1 MITGRA
7 ARLSAA
13 AVVVVVVAG
22 GAAVLAAQ
30 QQVFR
35 GGTDVVLLPVT
46 VTDHAD
52 HLVGGLDQ
60 SAFHV
65 FEDGIPQPIAVFS
78 REPQPISL
86 SLLLDT
92 STSMEARLPIAQ
104 TAAIG
109 FAKRLGPRD
118 QAQVI
123 GFDSQAQVLQP
134 FTADQAALERAIRS
148 THAGGSTALYMA
160 VYIALSD
167 LDKVR
172 ATSREDLRRQ
182 AIVLLTDGEDTSS
195 LLDYDQVQEMAK
207 RSEVTVYAIGMKGP
221 DEVTRGYNEAEYVL
235 RSLAQ
240 DTGGRAY
247 FVTKTTD
254 LNDVYQH
261 IADELANQYMI
272 GYTSTNHRLDGA
284 WRHIGVVV
292 DRAGASARTR
302 SGYFAPL
309 GWR

>member
-1 MITGRA
+1 MSRRPA
-7 ARLSAA
+7 ARLFAA
-13 AVVVVVVAG
+13 AASLLL
-22 GAAVLAAQ
+22 GATVLSG

-65 FEDGIPQPIAVFS
+65 FEDGVPQPITVFS
-78 REPQPISL
+78 RDPQPISL

-92 STSMEARLPIAQ
+92 STSMEPRLPVAQ

-123 GFDSQAQVLQP
+123 AFDSQAQVLQP
-134 FTADQAALERAIRS
+134 FTADQSALERAIRG
-148 THAGGSTALYMA
+148 THPGGSTALYMA

-167 LDKVR
+167 LEKVR
-172 ATSREDLRRQ
+172 ATSREDIRRQ
-182 AIVLLTDGEDTSS
+182 AIVVLTDGEDTSS
-195 LLDYDQVQEMAK
+195 LVDYDQVQEKAK
-207 RSEVTVYAIGMKGP
+207 RSEVTVYSIGMKGV
-221 DEVTRGYNEAEYVL
+221 DEVARGYNEAEYVL

-247 FVTKTTD
+247 FVAKVTD

-284 WRHIGVVV
+284 WRHVNVAV
-292 DRAGASARTR
+292 DKPNVTARTK
-302 SGYFAPL
+302 SGYFAPQ

>member
-1 MITGRA
+1 MIPRGA
-7 ARLSAA
+7 ARLFSAA
-13 AVVVVVVAG
+13 AVVLL
-22 GAAVLAAQ
+22 GAAVPGAR

-52 HLVGGLDQ
+52 HPIGGLDQ

-65 FEDGIPQPIAVFS
+65 FEDNVPQPITVFS

-92 STSMEARLPIAQ
+92 STSMEPRLPIAQ

-109 FAKRLGPRD
+109 FARRLGPRD

-123 GFDSQAQVLQP
+123 TFDSQAQVLQP
-134 FTADQAALERAIRS
+134 FTTDQAALERAIRS

-167 LDKVR
+167 LQKAR

-182 AIVLLTDGEDTSS
+182 AIVVLTDGEDTSS
-195 LLDYDQVQEMAK
+195 LLDYDQVQDMAK
-207 RSEVTVYAIGMKGP
+207 RSEVTVYSIGMKGP

-247 FVTKTTD
+247 FVTKATD

-261 IADELANQYMI
+261 IADELATQYMI
-272 GYTSTNHRLDGA
+272 GYTSTNHRMDGA
-284 WRHIGVVV
+284 WRRVGVVV
-292 DRAGASARTR
+292 DRPGATARTR
-302 SGYFAPL
+302 SGYFAAQGL
-309 GWR
+309 R

>member
-1 MITGRA
+1 VIPARA
-7 ARLSAA
+7 ARLFAA
-13 AVVVVVVAG
+13 AASVVL
-22 GAAVLAAQ
+22 GAATLGA

-52 HLVGGLDQ
+52 HLVGGLDE
-60 SAFHV
+60 SAFQV
-65 FEDGIPQPIAVFS
+65 FEDGLPQRITVFS

-86 SLLLDT
+86 SVLLDT
-92 STSMEARLPIAQ
+92 STSMEPRLRIAQ
-104 TAAIG
+104 DAAIG

-123 GFDSQAQVLQP
+123 AFDSQAQVLQP
-134 FTADQAALERAIRS
+134 FTADQSALERAIRA
-148 THAGGSTALYMA
+148 THAGGSTSLYMA

-167 LDKVR
+167 LSR
-172 ATSREDLRRQ
+172 MSATSRQDLRRQ
-182 AIVLLTDGEDTSS
+182 AIVVLTDGEDTSS
-195 LLDYDQVQEMAK
+195 LLDYDQVQDMAK
-207 RSEVTVYAIGMKGP
+207 RSEVTVYSIGMKGP
-221 DEVTRGYNEAEYVL
+221 DEVTRGYNEAEFVL

-247 FVTKTTD
+247 FVAKVTD

-284 WRHIGVVV
+284 WRHVAVAV
-292 DRAGASARTR
+292 DRPATTARTK
-302 SGYFAPL
+302 SGYFAPQ
-309 GWR
+309 GSR